1 MEEQMIKEIIEE
13 IPQYKVNKIANEVA
27 RRIVNVFKKT
37 EEEYIKILEKLEKA
51 KIVIVKFSNEETT
64 HYYNNNILY
73 FSSKMYINSLN
84 PNLILE
90 YLHYLSNEINLT
102 PFKEALN
109 LYITKLLMQDL
120 KERMEVHDIFISS
133 LIEGDYALLVNLIM
147 QINFLIGL
155 KECGNSAIFGNDE
168 YWDKLEEVFGG
179 FTENLIKKFNML
191 YEYQIDYYTNEDMY
205 EVDKKIKALYFE
217 LQNEIM
223 DYCFNY
229 LLKNINNLDKIKEAK
244 DKLEELQTLRG
255 VIEEDKDFVERKD
268 KILEKLNRKEVDLSK
283 STKKNAIAIRYS
295 NKILEFFRKIF
306 SFNH

>member
-1 MEEQMIKEIIEE
+1 MEEQMIKGIIEE

-27 RRIVNVFKKT
+27 RRIVNVFQKT
-37 EEEYIKILEKLEKA
+37 EDEYIKILEKLEKA
-51 KIVIVKFSNEETT
+51 KIKIAKFSNEEIT
-64 HYYNNNILY
+64 HFYDNNNLY

-84 PNLILE
+84 PDLILE
-90 YLHYLSNEINLT
+90 YLHYLSNEINPS

-120 KERMEVHDIFISS
+120 KERMEIHDLFIVS
-133 LIEGDYALLVNLIM
+133 LIEGNYALLVNLIM

-155 KECGNSAIFGNDE
+155 QECGNSAIFGNDE
-168 YWDKLEEVFGG
+168 YKDKLEDVFGG

-205 EVDKKIKALYFE
+205 EVDQKIKSLYFE

-229 LLKNINNLDKIKEAK
+229 ILKSITNLDEIKEVRN
-244 DKLEELQTLRG
+244 KLEELQTLRG
-255 VIEEDKDFVERKD
+255 VIEEDKDYLERKN
-268 KILEKLNRKEVDLSK
+268 KILEKLNRKEVELFK
-283 STKKNAIAIRYS
+283 TTKKNAIAIRYS

>member
-51 KIVIVKFSNEETT
+51 KIVIVKFANEEIT

-120 KERMEVHDIFISS
+120 KERMEIHDLFIVS
-133 LIEGDYALLVNLIM
+133 LIEGNYALLVNLIM

>member
-51 KIVIVKFSNEETT
+51 KIIIVKFANEEVT
-64 HYYNNNILY
+64 HYSNNNTLY

-90 YLHYLSNEINLT
+90 YLHYLSNEINPA

-120 KERMEVHDIFISS
+120 KERMEIHDIFIVS
-133 LIEGDYALLVNLIM
+133 LIEGNYALLVNLIM

>member
-51 KIVIVKFSNEETT
+51 KIIIVKFANEEVT
-64 HYYNNNILY
+64 HYSNNNTLY

-90 YLHYLSNEINLT
+90 YLHYLSNEINPA

-120 KERMEVHDIFISS
+120 KERMEIHDIFIVS
-133 LIEGDYALLVNLIM
+133 LIEGNYALLVNLIM

-168 YWDKLEEVFGG
+168 YKDKLEEVFGG

-205 EVDKKIKALYFE
+205 EVDKKVKELYFE

-229 LLKNINNLDKIKEAK
+229 LLKYINNLDDIKEAK

-255 VIEEDKDFVERKD
+255 VIEEDKDYSERRK
-268 KILEKLNRKEVDLSK
+268 KFLEKIKRKEIDLSK
-283 STKKNAIAIRYS
+283 STNKNAIAIRYN
-295 NKILEFFRKIF
+295 NKILDFFRKIF

>member
-1 MEEQMIKEIIEE
+1 MEEQKIKEIIEE

-51 KIVIVKFSNEETT
+51 KIIIVKFANEEVT
-64 HYYNNNILY
+64 HYSNNNTLY

-90 YLHYLSNEINLT
+90 YLHYLSNEINPA

-120 KERMEVHDIFISS
+120 KERMEIHDIFIVS
-133 LIEGDYALLVNLIM
+133 LIEGNYALLVNLIM

>member
-51 KIVIVKFSNEETT
+51 KIVIVKFANEETT

-223 DYCFNY
+223 DYFFNY

-283 STKKNAIAIRYS
+283 FTKKNAIAIRYS

>member
-51 KIVIVKFSNEETT
+51 KIVIVKFANEETT

-120 KERMEVHDIFISS
+120 KERMEIHDLFIVS
-133 LIEGDYALLVNLIM
+133 LIEGNYALLVNLIM

>member
-1 MEEQMIKEIIEE
+1 MEEKKIKEIIEE

-51 KIVIVKFSNEETT
+51 KIVIVKFANEEIT

-120 KERMEVHDIFISS
+120 KERMEIHDLFIVS
-133 LIEGDYALLVNLIM
+133 LIEGNYALLVNLIM

>member
-51 KIVIVKFSNEETT
+51 KIIIVKFANEEIT

-120 KERMEVHDIFISS
+120 KERMEIHDLFIVS
-133 LIEGDYALLVNLIM
+133 LIEGNYALLVNLIM

>member
-51 KIVIVKFSNEETT
+51 KIVIVKFANEEIT

-120 KERMEVHDIFISS
+120 KERMEIHDLFIVS
-133 LIEGDYALLVNLIM
+133 LIEGNYALLVNLIM

-179 FTENLIKKFNML
+179 FTETLIKKFNML